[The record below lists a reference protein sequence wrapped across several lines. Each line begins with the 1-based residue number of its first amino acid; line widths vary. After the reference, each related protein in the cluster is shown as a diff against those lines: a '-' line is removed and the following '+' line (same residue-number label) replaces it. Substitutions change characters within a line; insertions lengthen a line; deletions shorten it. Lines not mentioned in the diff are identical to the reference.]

1 MGIFSA
7 IFGGGTSSSSRASQD
22 EQAAANLRAEQF
34 IKSQTAG
41 ATADVK
47 RIFPEAFR
55 VGAEGIQGALDI
67 FGQGVPAGIEAF
79 QQGNVGAQQITAD
92 TLPQIMAALLGTGV
106 DPSVF
111 QPQTIDVDT
120 SFLQGQTAPVATD
133 VFAPPAP
140 ITPPGRRLP
149 GTIFNAMRGITS
161 PGGLSSRFSGGG
173 GRRFAV
179 NF

>member
-1 MGIFSA
+1 MGIFSG

-22 EQAAANLRAEQF
+22 EQAAANLRAQQF
-34 IKSQTAG
+34 IEGQTGQAIS
-41 ATADVK
+41 DVK
-47 RIFPEAFR
+47 RLFPEAAR

-67 FGQGVPAGIEAF
+67 FGQGIPAGIDAF
-79 QQGNVGAQQITAD
+79 TQGNVGAQQVTVD

-111 QPQTIDVDT
+111 RPQTIDVDT
-120 SFLQGQTAPVATD
+120 SFLQDQTAPIATD
-133 VFAPPAP
+133 VFAPPVRT
-140 ITPPGRRLP
+140 TPPGRRLP
-149 GTIFNAMRGITS
+149 GNIFNAFRGIQT

-173 GRRFAV
+173 ARRFAV